1 MTLITTTYLRH
12 MGSDLDVVNNA
23 RVSFLKTSQLDELT
37 GELKEDDK
45 RLIRFLARGMP
56 ETEFNVIVAELTANG
71 YLRESEV
78 VEALWSFRNTPT
90 HWAPFANGN
99 NITFHVRAPIPI
111 MRQVFKHK
119 IGAVESEIS
128 RRYVDEEPE
137 FFFPKWREKAP
148 NVKQGSGG
156 LHNGTIWYEDS
167 GFAGHS
173 SLDSLYDMHIQ
184 ASLNLYNSMIKG
196 GVCAEQARFVLP
208 QSMMT
213 EAIVSHSLYGWA
225 NFFNQRTDP
234 HAQQEIRDLAE
245 QLGQQIEPLFPV
257 SWPALTKAN
266 EAYEKES
273 KE

>member
-1 MTLITTTYLRH
+1 MTLITATYLRH

-23 RVSFLKTSQLDELT
+23 RVSFMNTSQW
-37 GELKEDDK
+37 GEFTDGLWESDR

-56 ETEFNVIVAELTANG
+56 EAEFDQIGSCLEGRRKDTIKK
-71 YLRESEV
+71 
-78 VEALWSFRNTPT
+78 ALLEFRNTPT

-99 NITFHVRAPIPI
+99 RITFHVKAPIPI
-111 MRQVFKHK
+111 MRQMFKHK
-119 IGAVESEIS
+119 IGAEESEVS
-128 RRYVDEEPE
+128 RRYVDKEPE
-137 FFFPKWREKAP
+137 FFFPEWREKAP

-156 LHNGTIWYEDS
+156 LHSDIIWYETNDY
-167 GFAGHS
+167 AGNA
-173 SLDSLYDMHIQ
+173 SLDGLYDMHIQ

-213 EAIVSHSLYGWA
+213 EAIISHSLYGWA

-234 HAQQEIRDLAE
+234 HAQQEIRDLAK
-245 QLGQQIEPLFPV
+245 QIGQQIEPLFPV
-257 SWPALTKAN
+257 SWPALTKAH
-266 EAYEKES
+266 ETYEKES